1 MLSDLIGETE
11 RTASPLDVWALMQP
25 TITTLK
31 VGMLDSYTDL
41 GFVPQTP
48 SLSIAK
54 TTSK

>member
-48 SLSIAK
+48 SLGIAK